1 MRTSRR
7 TFLGGASVLVA
18 LPALGIFNMARPAR
32 SGRGTPPRRL
42 LVYFLPNGRVPANWI
57 PPESG
62 SEFSFP
68 AALAPF
74 APLKADLI
82 SMSGLFHTSA
92 TKSAGTGDHALGT
105 GSILNCAPYPDGGLH
120 GDISMDQVLVKALA
134 TAGVP
139 PTRFPSLQWGAGEPM
154 ACDFGA
160 SCSYT
165 QSISW
170 AGPQAPL
177 APVINPLTAFNQM
190 FAGSNEGAT
199 AEAQAVRRASL
210 KSVLDYVLADADSLS
225 VQLGAEDR
233 LKLDE
238 YFTSVREL
246 ETRLTNPAG
255 MCESGPA
262 PADALDYP
270 GRVQAFNDLIALAF
284 QCNQS
289 QVITFMLEN
298 GLSGRS
304 HPFLG
309 APGGHH
315 GLTHGAGDNPSAQLL
330 ILETWQAQQ
339 AANLATRL
347 KSMPDIDG
355 SFILDN
361 TAMLV
366 LTDMGDGGSHDHTS
380 LSQVLLG
387 RCGGALKTNQ
397 ALHYPG
403 APLGN
408 MYVSLLRAFGVD
420 TTTFGVDGVAPLD
433 GINA

>member
-1 MRTSRR
+1 MRSSRR
-7 TFLGGASVLVA
+7 KFLGGAGVLVA
-18 LPALGIFNMARPAR
+18 LPALGIFRPRFAR
-32 SGRGTPPRRL
+32 SNADPPPRRL

-62 SEFSFP
+62 PEFSFP
-68 AALAPF
+68 ATLAPF
-74 APLKADLI
+74 QGLKGDLI
-82 SMSGLFHTSA
+82 CLSELYHTSA
-92 TKSAGTGDHALGT
+92 TLSAGTGDHALGT
-105 GSILNCAPYPDGGLH
+105 GSCLTCAPYPDGGLH
-120 GDISMDQVLVKALA
+120 GDISMDQALVKALQPA
-134 TAGVP
+134 
-139 PTRFPSLQWGAGEPM
+139 TRFPSLQWGAGEPM

-160 SCSYT
+160 ACSYT

-170 AGPQAPL
+170 AGPLAPL
-177 APVINPLTAFNQM
+177 APIINPLTAFNQL

-199 AEAQAVRRASL
+199 AEAQAIRRESL
-210 KSVLDYVLADADSLS
+210 KSVLDYVLTDADSLS

-233 LKLDE
+233 QKLDE

-255 MCESGPA
+255 ECESGPA

-304 HPFLG
+304 HPFIG

-315 GLTHGAGDNPSAQLL
+315 GLTHGAGDNPAAQLL
-330 ILETWQAQQ
+330 LLETWQAQQ
-339 AANLATRL
+339 AAALATKL
-347 KSMPDIDG
+347 KSMPDSDG

-380 LSQVLLG
+380 LAQVIVG
-387 RCGGALKTNQ
+387 RCGGALNTGQ
-397 ALHYPG
+397 SIHCGG

-420 TTTFGVDGVAPLD
+420 TTSFGVDGVAPLP
-433 GINA
+433 GVNV

>member
-1 MRTSRR
+1 MNMRTTRR
-7 TFLGGASVLVA
+7 TFLGGAGVLVA
-18 LPALGIFNMARPAR
+18 LPALAIFHQPRPAR
-32 SGRGTPPRRL
+32 SGRGTPPKRL
-42 LVYFLPNGRVPANWI
+42 LVYFLPNGRVPGNWI

-62 SEFSFP
+62 PEFSFP
-68 AALAPF
+68 PALAPF
-74 APLKADLI
+74 AALKLDLI
-82 SMSGLFHTSA
+82 SISGLFHTSA
-92 TKSAGTGDHALGT
+92 TMSAGTGDHALGT
-105 GSILNCAPYPDGGLH
+105 GSILTCAPYPDGNLH
-120 GDISMDQVLVKALA
+120 GDISMDQALVKALNP
-134 TAGVP
+134 T
-139 PTRFPSLQWGAGEPM
+139 TRFPSLQWGAGEPM

-160 SCSYT
+160 ACSYT

-170 AGPQAPL
+170 AGPQQPL
-177 APVINPLTAFNQM
+177 APVINPLTAFNQL

-199 AEAQAVRRASL
+199 AEAQAIRRASL

-225 VQLGAEDR
+225 LQLGADDR
-233 LKLDE
+233 NKLDE

-304 HPFLG
+304 HPFIG

-315 GLTHGAGDNPSAQLL
+315 GLTHGAGDNPAGQLL
-330 ILETWQAQQ
+330 LLETWQAQQ
-339 AANLATRL
+339 AANLAAKL

-355 SFILDN
+355 TPILDN

-366 LTDMGDGGSHDHTS
+366 LTDMGDGGAHDHTS

-387 RCGGALKTNQ
+387 RCGGALNSGQ
-397 ALHYPG
+397 ALHYAG

-408 MYVSLLRAFGVD
+408 LYVSLLRAFGVD

-433 GINA
+433 GVNL